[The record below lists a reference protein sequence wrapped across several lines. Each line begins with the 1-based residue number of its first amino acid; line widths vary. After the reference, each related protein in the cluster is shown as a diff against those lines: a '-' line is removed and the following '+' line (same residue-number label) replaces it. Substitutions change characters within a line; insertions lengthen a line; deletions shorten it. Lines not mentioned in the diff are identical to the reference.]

1 MSKNPL
7 LTGQSAPVQQKQQGQ
22 PDINSLYQQFRAN
35 PMKYLTGY
43 NIPQNINSPEQ
54 IVRFLADNG
63 KVPPMLQA
71 RVNAMLGRR

>member
-7 LTGQSAPVQQKQQGQ
+7 VTGQSAPVQQKPQGQ
-22 PDINSLYQQFRAN
+22 PDINAMFQQFRQN

>member
-7 LTGQSAPVQQKQQGQ
+7 LTGQSAPVQQKPQGQ
-22 PDINSLYQQFRAN
+22 PNINAMFQQFRQN

>member
-7 LTGQSAPVQQKQQGQ
+7 VTGQTAPVQQKPQGQ
-22 PDINSLYQQFRAN
+22 PDINAMFQQFRQD
-35 PMKYLTGY
+35 PMKYLAGY

>member
-7 LTGQSAPVQQKQQGQ
+7 LTGQSAPVQQKPQGQ
-22 PDINSLYQQFRAN
+22 PDINAMFQQFRAN

>member
-7 LTGQSAPVQQKQQGQ
+7 LTGQTAPAQQKPQGQ
-22 PDINSLYQQFRAN
+22 PDINVMFQQFRQN